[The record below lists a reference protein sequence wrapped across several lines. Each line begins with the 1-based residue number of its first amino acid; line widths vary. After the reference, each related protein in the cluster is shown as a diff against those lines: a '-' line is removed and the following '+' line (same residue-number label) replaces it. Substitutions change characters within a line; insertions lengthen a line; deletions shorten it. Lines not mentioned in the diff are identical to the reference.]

1 MTTNSPSFAKLG
13 EGIASLFG
21 FGGETP
27 VARAGEGIGLSNIFT
42 RSLLLSLIFFVFVGS
57 RAPVQLDCL
66 LDEHLLICWPGL
78 LPRILS
84 LIIFPPSLVN
94 FWEDNFA
101 WGTGKFSPKVTQFCE
116 NQFHEFNMWGRW
128 SFTSLLHMFFFTRHT
143 AYLFYM
149 WCPGDDWET
158 VAAPRG
164 SRRRA
169 GLTRGRLWTF
179 GLNFF
184 HFVVIVDGD
193 GDGDYERASWSY

>member
-57 RAPVQLDCL
+57 RAPGKGCPTWLFFVGWTFVDLLVRSLDK
-66 LDEHLLICWPGL
+66 
-78 LPRILS
+78 S
-84 LIIFPPSLVN
+84 LVFDIFPPSLVN

-128 SFTSLLHMFFFTRHT
+128 SFTSLLHMFFFYPAHRVFILHVMPTK
-143 AYLFYM
+143 
-149 WCPGDDWET
+149 
-158 VAAPRG
+158 
-164 SRRRA
+164 
-169 GLTRGRLWTF
+169 
-179 GLNFF
+179 
-184 HFVVIVDGD
+184 
-193 GDGDYERASWSY
+193 